1 MASSSAAP
9 VFGLMC
15 STSPSLELCGRPP
28 CNSYRFISG
37 SISPSPAFVGQL
49 LFASFRPWGCF
60 NEPFAKVRW
69 LPPPAAARARVAFQ
83 PAHHWSYLP
92 GPPQQPSLRGY
103 FDQPISGV
111 TWPASLQQLSFG
123 EKLDQP
129 IVGAVWP
136 TSLQQLE
143 FGYYF
148 NQPIVGVVWPTSL
161 QQLSF
166 GEKCNQPVVG
176 VVWPA
181 SLKPVV
187 VQMHVLYADVPATS
201 SPGCAAG
208 IFTSFDRW
216 TMSIL

>member
-92 GPPQQPSLRGY
+92 GPPAAAVASGIFRPTYLRGHVA
-103 FDQPISGV
+103 GL
-111 TWPASLQQLSFG
+111 PAAAIVRGEARPAHRRGCVADLSAAVRVRVLLQSAHRRG
-123 EKLDQP
+123 C
-129 IVGAVWP
+129 V
-136 TSLQQLE
+136 
-143 FGYYF
+143 
-148 NQPIVGVVWPTSL
+148 
-161 QQLSF
+161 
-166 GEKCNQPVVG
+166 
-176 VVWPA
+176 
-181 SLKPVV
+181 
-187 VQMHVLYADVPATS
+187 ADVSATAIVRGGVQPAYRRGCVASFPEACCRSNARTLRRRS
-201 SPGCAAG
+201 SNKLARLCGWD
-208 IFTSFDRW
+208 IHV
-216 TMSIL
+216 I